1 MSAGYEVRALRAL
14 SVYCTYSLFKMVK
27 KQAERDAAV
36 AGLVDALNL
45 AYDVVLAAY
54 NLENASKAQNKA
66 IEELVKQ
73 TINCGHFINSYLKQ
87 GFCAYHDR
95 VSGKSC
101 AYSYCRV
108 SRHPWHGVVHR

>member
-1 MSAGYEVRALRAL
+1 
-14 SVYCTYSLFKMVK
+14 MVK

-66 IEELVKQ
+66 I
-73 TINCGHFINSYLKQ
+73 
-87 GFCAYHDR
+87 
-95 VSGKSC
+95 
-101 AYSYCRV
+101 
-108 SRHPWHGVVHR
+108 